1 MAKTVS
7 GTVACS
13 VCSILK
19 NETSAGIQL
28 ATNNTQKAKQWLDR
42 LSSGGVKIHSL
53 PVKLNNVFFV
63 TNSFF
68 APSCEWHSVLFFGCS
83 FYRSFIL

>member
-19 NETSAGIQL
+19 NETSVGIQL
-28 ATNNTQKAKQWLDR
+28 ATNNTQKAKQCLDR
-42 LSSGGVKIHSL
+42 LSNGGVKVHFLSL
-53 PVKLNNVFFV
+53 LD
-63 TNSFF
+63 
-68 APSCEWHSVLFFGCS
+68 
-83 FYRSFIL
+83 

>member
-1 MAKTVS
+1 MSWTNKITTPKEIKSENFKKEISAGKKVS

-19 NETSAGIQL
+19 NETSAGIKTKANSRQ
-28 ATNNTQKAKQWLDR
+28 TNTQKAKQWLDR

-53 PVKLNNVFFV
+53 SLLN
-63 TNSFF
+63 
-68 APSCEWHSVLFFGCS
+68 
-83 FYRSFIL
+83 